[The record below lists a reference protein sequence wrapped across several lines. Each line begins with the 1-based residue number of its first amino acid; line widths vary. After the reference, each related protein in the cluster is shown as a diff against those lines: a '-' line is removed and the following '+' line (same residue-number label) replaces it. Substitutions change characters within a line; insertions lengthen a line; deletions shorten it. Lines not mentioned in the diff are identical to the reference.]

1 MYIFPAASFPME
13 PIPTNLVANLAACP
27 VPDQVS
33 SVGCVLLS
41 PNVVAPLLPVSQKFS
56 LPSAH
61 GFQTFP
67 TLFQS
72 SKLPLGSSAALPV
85 INVIS
90 FPVKSPDTARHT

>member
-72 SKLPLGSSAALPV
+72 SKLPLGSSAASSGRKCYFVPC
-85 INVIS
+85 
-90 FPVKSPDTARHT
+90 